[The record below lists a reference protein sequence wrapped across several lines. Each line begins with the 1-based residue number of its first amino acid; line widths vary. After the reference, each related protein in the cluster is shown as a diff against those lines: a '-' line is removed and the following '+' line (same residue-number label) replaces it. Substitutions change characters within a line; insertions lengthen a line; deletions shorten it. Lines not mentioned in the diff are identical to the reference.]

1 MGVIKAYA
9 QATIEAG
16 AFEPLDQVYVENKI
30 RALVGD
36 EDVPAKAGKLVPQL
50 VELAVQRG
58 KIEAGQTAREI
69 LNDQLYD
76 LMTPTPSAV
85 NHAFWQKHTVAPAAA
100 TDWFYQLCTSND
112 YVKVDA
118 IQKNVAFTE
127 TVADGN
133 ELEITINLSKP
144 EKDPK
149 AIAAAAHDTAKKYPQ
164 CALCLENEGYLGRL
178 GQAARSNHRII
189 RLNVGGHSWGMQY
202 SPYAYFNEH
211 CIFLDTKHEPM
222 KIDQQTLINLVDL
235 WAATPICQLW
245 GAQCWPTNT
254 TKAVATF
261 SQ

>member
-58 KIEAGQTAREI
+58 KIEDGQTAREI

-85 NHAFWQKHTVAPAAA
+85 NHTFWQKYTVAPAAA

-133 ELEITINLSKP
+133 
-144 EKDPK
+144 
-149 AIAAAAHDTAKKYPQ
+149 
-164 CALCLENEGYLGRL
+164 CGGR
-178 GQAARSNHRII
+178 
-189 RLNVGGHSWGMQY
+189 
-202 SPYAYFNEH
+202 P
-211 CIFLDTKHEPM
+211 
-222 KIDQQTLINLVDL
+222 
-235 WAATPICQLW
+235 
-245 GAQCWPTNT
+245 
-254 TKAVATF
+254 
-261 SQ
+261 